1 MSLDNPLLQCHN
13 ILHQIS
19 VHSDLSVCCQK
30 VLTTQCKIDIEIIS
44 EDGKIIQTSMKH
56 FLLLLLRNAAKHNS
70 IKFSEARPHVSSD
83 KFGNCMKHLKCNN
96 VKSYCLLV
104 NKRTLFS
111 TKLKKN
117 IRKSFYRLKMQRIP
131 KGISEINTSFTLH
144 EMHVACRI
152 LLHHHWIHFFFQ
164 PPIFFNHPTSTK
176 WFVSWTVGNILLKSL
191 CGKMLDWLHFGW
203 EK

>member
-1 MSLDNPLLQCHN
+1 M
-13 ILHQIS
+13 
-19 VHSDLSVCCQK
+19 
-30 VLTTQCKIDIEIIS
+30 S
-44 EDGKIIQTSMKH
+44 EDEKIIQTSMKH

-83 KFGNCMKHLKCNN
+83 KFGNCMKDLKCNN
-96 VKSYCLLV
+96 VKNYCLLV

-152 LLHHHWIHFFFQ
+152 LSHHHRNYL
-164 PPIFFNHPTSTK
+164 FFNHPTSIK
-176 WFVSWTVGNILLKSL
+176 WFVSWTVGNRLLKSL
-191 CGKMLDWLHFGW
+191 CGKMLDWLNFGW